1 MSDEAVY
8 SARRSNWCTIREGSG
23 GTEAV
28 EVSSGSSRRVRWVH
42 GRCAELA
49 VQCVC
54 TGVGVVMRRCVIG
67 APLVHQSADVH
78 SVPERANGRRAPI

>member
-1 MSDEAVY
+1 M
-8 SARRSNWCTIREGSG
+8 RTIRSGRKEGKKG
-23 GTEAV
+23 REGTEAA
-28 EVSSGSSRRVRWVH
+28 EASSGSPRRVKWVH